1 MPRIEVVT
9 IEDLKNSGKPATGY
23 MWLENRF
30 DGSVNVFWCDFV
42 PRECQSCKLV
52 KVLDSKES
60 DYGFNALTGEFGSMT
75 KMGVVDPVIV
85 TIQALLN
92 AASVAKT
99 VITTECLVT
108 DIPEEKKEMPQMA
121 MGGMD
126 Y

>member
-52 KVLDSKES
+52 KVC
-60 DYGFNALTGEFGSMT
+60 YTG
-75 KMGVVDPVIV
+75 
-85 TIQALLN
+85 IQ
-92 AASVAKT
+92 
-99 VITTECLVT
+99 VT
-108 DIPEEKKEMPQMA
+108 DKLPEKNRWDLQT
-121 MGGMD
+121 
-126 Y
+126 